1 MAGGNLYTKEELN
14 IVMDPDVT
22 AKEAAKRTGRS
33 IGSVSAKRH
42 SMGYVS
48 NRVAK
53 TSNKNDI
60 FPYSNTNTEPIPS
73 WPYNMLIKAYII
85 DGTEPLSDKQL
96 SGLEKAMECFTER
109 EALAVKLYFKE
120 EMTLDEVGKEM
131 GITRERVRQVIAR
144 ALRKLRHPTRQN
156 LIVYGEDFRNL
167 NSYLKHLY
175 EVKNEIEELEAYIE
189 DHKDTYTELVKEDAS
204 FCMNDISI
212 DELDLSVRSFN
223 ALKRK
228 GIKWASDAA
237 KLVNSGEIV
246 KVRNLGRKSY
256 LEIAEKL
263 KEKGFNVEVTA

>member
-42 SMGYVS
+42 SMGYKS
-48 NRVAK
+48 NRI
-53 TSNKNDI
+53 KNYGRTDI
-60 FPYSNTNTEPIPS
+60 FIQGSNMKPIPS
-73 WPYNMLIKAYII
+73 WPYNMLIKAFII

-109 EALAVKLYFKE
+109 EAIAVKLYFKE

-131 GITRERVRQVIAR
+131 GITRERVRQVIAK

-175 EVKNEIEELEAYIE
+175 EVKNEIAELEAYIE
-189 DHKDTYTELVKEDAS
+189 EHKDTYTELVKEDAS
-204 FCMNDISI
+204 FRINDLSI

-228 GIKWASDAA
+228 GIKWASEAA
-237 KLVNSGEIV
+237 ALLNSGEIV

-256 LEIAEKL
+256 LEIAERL
-263 KEKGFNVEVTA
+263 KEKGFNVEVTV

>member
-42 SMGYVS
+42 SMGYKS
-48 NRVAK
+48 NRI
-53 TSNKNDI
+53 KNYGRTDI
-60 FPYSNTNTEPIPS
+60 FIQGSNARPIPS
-73 WPYNMLIKAYII
+73 WPYNMLIKAFII

-109 EALAVKLYFKE
+109 EAIAVKLYFKE

-131 GITRERVRQVIAR
+131 GITRERVRQVIAK

-175 EVKNEIEELEAYIE
+175 EVKNEIAELEAYIE
-189 DHKDTYTELVKEDAS
+189 EHKDTYTELVKEDAS
-204 FCMNDISI
+204 FRINDLSI

-228 GIKWASDAA
+228 GIKWASEAA
-237 KLVNSGEIV
+237 ALLNSGEIV

-256 LEIAEKL
+256 LEIAERL
-263 KEKGFNVEVTA
+263 KEKGFNVEVTV